1 LQSIFVNLKNNEI
14 VVIIFKKKR
23 VSRMI
28 TNTELEYKGDLYP
41 SEIVSF
47 KQEGDSVYFHTDNSV
62 ILKLTVL
69 RDSMIRFRYTTK
81 GYFSNDFSYAID
93 KSHSHGYNFLEVTE
107 DNHHYQ
113 IKTSKVQCRIQK
125 IDMRVSIYDLNENVL
140 LEDELGFHWEESYE
154 YGGNIVKMSKASKDG
169 ECFYGL
175 GDKATQLN
183 LKGKR
188 VENFATDQYAFSKD
202 QEPLYKVVPFY
213 IGLQKKESY
222 GIFFDNTFRTYF
234 DFCHER
240 RNVTSFWAEGGEMNY
255 YFIYGPLMQDVVTT
269 YTDLTGKPE
278 LPPLWALG
286 YHQCKWSY
294 YPESNVKEVAAKFRE
309 LQIPCDAIYLDIDYM
324 DGFRCFIWNKN
335 YFPDPKRMVAELAED
350 GFKTIVI
357 IDPGIKIDKEY
368 SIYKEAL
375 EKDYFCKRADGP
387 FMKGKV
393 WPGEC
398 NFPDYTNPEV
408 REWWAGLFKELIS
421 DIGVKG
427 VWNDMNEPAVME
439 VPNKTF
445 PMDVRHNYDGNPCSH
460 RKAHNIYGTQMARAT
475 YHGVKRFA
483 YPKRPFVITRSAYAG
498 AQRYTSSWTGDNVA
512 SWEHLWI
519 ANIQVQ
525 RMCISGMGFTGS
537 DIGGFA
543 EQPSGELYAR
553 WIQLGV
559 FHPFCRTHS
568 SGDHG
573 DQEPWAFDEEVID
586 ITRKFVNLR
595 YQLLPYLYTM
605 FWQYIEEG
613 IPMLKPLV
621 YYDQDDTQ
629 THYRNDEFIFGNQ
642 ILVCPILEPNSLGRR
657 MYIPNGQWYNY
668 WTNEFISGG
677 KEIWVDTKFDQIPIF
692 VKAGA
697 IIPKYPV
704 QQYVG
709 EKEITELTLDLYFNE
724 GKEKSEIY
732 EDAQDGY
739 DYKKGRYSLLS
750 LQTIGKEKE
759 LIVQLHK
766 EGKYITSYSTFKINL
781 FGLPFSVKE
790 IEIDNVKIDFDRKS
804 LDKENYLII
813 DKEFTELHIIGN

>member
-1 LQSIFVNLKNNEI
+1 
-14 VVIIFKKKR
+14 
-23 VSRMI
+23 MI

-41 SEIVSF
+41 TKIVSF
-47 KQEGDSVYFHTDNSV
+47 EHEVDSICFHTENSV
-62 ILKLTVL
+62 ILKVTVL
-69 RDSMIRFRYTTK
+69 RDSLIRFRFTTK

-93 KSHSHGYNFLEVTE
+93 KSHSHGYNFLEVSE
-107 DNHHYQ
+107 MEEYYQ
-113 IKTSKVQCRIQK
+113 IKTSKVKCRIQK
-125 IDMRVSIYDLNENVL
+125 IDMRLSIYDLEDNII

-188 VENFATDQYAFSKD
+188 LENFATDQYAFQKD

-213 IGLQKKESY
+213 IGLQNKQSY

-240 RNVTSFWAEGGEMNY
+240 RNVTSYWAEGGEMNY
-255 YFIYGPLMQDVVTT
+255 YFIYGPQMQDVVTT

-294 YPESNVKEVAAKFRE
+294 YPESNLKEVAAKFRE
-309 LQIPCDAIYLDIDYM
+309 LKIPCDALYLDIDYM
-324 DGFRCFIWNKN
+324 EGFRCFTWNKE

-350 GFKTIVI
+350 GFKTVVI

-368 SIYKEAL
+368 AVYKEAL

-387 FMKGKV
+387 YMKGKV

-398 NFPDYTNPEV
+398 NFPDYTNPAV

-421 DIGVKG
+421 EIGVKG

-445 PMDVRHNYDGNPCSH
+445 PMDVRHDYDGNPCSH

-512 SWEHLWI
+512 TWEHLWI

-525 RMCISGMGFTGS
+525 RMSISGMGFTGS

-621 YYDQDDTQ
+621 YYDQEDIQ
-629 THYRNDEFIFGNQ
+629 THYRNDEFVFGNQ
-642 ILVCPILEPNSLGRR
+642 ILVCPILEPNALGRR
-657 MYIPNGQWYNY
+657 MYIPRGHWYNY
-668 WTNEFISGG
+668 WTNEKVQGG

-709 EKEITELTLDLYFNE
+709 ELEFDELTLDIYYKE
-724 GKEKSEIY
+724 GKEKSVVY

-739 DYKKGRYSLLS
+739 DYKKGRYSFLS
-750 LQTIGKEKE
+750 FQITGKENE

-766 EGKYITSYSTFKINL
+766 EGKYDTNYSKYKINL
-781 FGLPFSVKE
+781 IGLPFKVKM
-790 IEIDNVKIDFDRKS
+790 IEIDNVEVSFDRNT
-804 LDKENYLII
+804 LENESYII
-813 DKEFTELHIIGN
+813 VYKEFTAFHITGE

>member
-1 LQSIFVNLKNNEI
+1 
-14 VVIIFKKKR
+14 
-23 VSRMI
+23 MI

-41 SEIVSF
+41 TKIVSF
-47 KQEGDSVYFHTDNSV
+47 EHEVDSVCFHTDNSV
-62 ILKLTVL
+62 ILKVTVL
-69 RDSMIRFRYTTK
+69 RDSLIRFRFTTK

-93 KSHSHGYNFLEVTE
+93 KSHSHGYNFLEVSE
-107 DNHHYQ
+107 DEDYYQ

-125 IDMRVSIYDLNENVL
+125 IDMRLSIFDLNENVI

-188 VENFATDQYAFSKD
+188 LENFATDQYAFQKD

-213 IGLQKKESY
+213 IGLQNKQSY

-240 RNVTSFWAEGGEMNY
+240 RNVTSYWAEGGEMNY
-255 YFIYGPLMQDVVTT
+255 YFIYGPQMQDVVTT

-309 LQIPCDAIYLDIDYM
+309 LKIPCDAIYLDIDYM
-324 DGFRCFIWNKN
+324 EGFRCFTWNKE

-350 GFKTIVI
+350 GFKTVVI

-368 SIYKEAL
+368 SVYKEAL

-387 FMKGKV
+387 YMKGKV

-398 NFPDYTNPEV
+398 NFPDYTNPAV

-445 PMDVRHNYDGNPCSH
+445 PMDVRHDYDGNPCSH

-483 YPKRPFVITRSAYAG
+483 YPKRPFIITRSAYSG

-512 SWEHLWI
+512 TWEHLWI

-525 RMCISGMGFTGS
+525 RMSISGMGFTGS

-573 DQEPWAFDEEVID
+573 DQEPWAFDEEIID

-621 YYDQDDTQ
+621 YYDQKDIQ
-629 THYRNDEFIFGNQ
+629 THYRNDEFVFGNQ

-657 MYIPNGQWYNY
+657 MYIPRGHWYNY
-668 WTNEFISGG
+668 WTNEEVKGG
-677 KEIWVDTKFDQIPIF
+677 KEIWVDTKFDQIPLF

-697 IIPKYPV
+697 IIPKYPI

-709 EKEITELTLDLYFNE
+709 ELEFDELTLDIYYKE
-724 GKEKSEIY
+724 GKEKSVVY

-739 DYKKGRYSLLS
+739 DYKKGRYSFLS
-750 LQTIGKEKE
+750 FQTKGKENE
-759 LIVQLHK
+759 LIIQLHK
-766 EGKYITSYSTFKINL
+766 EGKYDTNYSKYKINL
-781 FGLPFSVKE
+781 IGLPFKVKE
-790 IEIDNVKIDFDRKS
+790 IEIDNEKVSFDK
-804 LDKENYLII
+804 KAFENDDYLIV
-813 DKEFTELHIIGN
+813 DKEFTELHIIGE